1 MSNNSFLSMDFE
13 ECDSSIID
21 GTNAAADQSP
31 ALDEKNKHNNERS
44 EVDSDTQEGDMEI
57 ASGAVPSTRNTNV
70 REVIKMKK
78 INLSDNEDHNYTD
91 TQTEKSD
98 NSNTGFTS
106 NFIYSKVENS
116 GKEKY
121 IGLKISNLNDL
132 KKAIPRLKL
141 PTILSS
147 TSLSPSSSVKK
158 PTAVPIE
165 VKQKLHKYC
174 RACAG
179 LKVPLINIFSVKG
192 KQMRLAQQIQ
202 HLEDINEHDSLSTQM
217 CMDCICDLR
226 MSYKF
231 FMQIKKAEIKL
242 KSICDSFNNFPK
254 TSEDDEM
261 TDVFIKKETS
271 MESSNYEVL
280 DNEGIKS
287 EAEDIDCTE
296 MNEISSIGNDSFE
309 EFDPDNPNYTDEVD
323 SKKITESYIELD
335 ESTGSNINTD
345 KSSKSETYSNNVME
359 SETDLDK
366 ESETIIQDDIDKHND
381 SVYQY
386 DESLDAYIKVEHSE
400 GAQEDVEP
408 ENKLV
413 ESNTINASQ
422 TSESFIPLTKSSN
435 TSKRKL
441 SSGNISDDSNDK
453 PNKIDFQKLKDLKI
467 PKLDLQ
473 NSTKI
478 KTQED
483 GVMYVTAKGSKPN
496 EVLLIK
502 VKKMNKPSE
511 KKVEKTL
518 GKKKGDAILHQKGY
532 SRYEYANKKDNS
544 IDEQIEQYKK
554 KRVQILGEVANMTE
568 TDFDE
573 NLEAKVIGGEVST
586 EIEMEEQ
593 EDEMENTEE
602 YVDNIEFSETPA
614 FPSQHEAPLTK
625 IQQRWKD
632 IKKRHETIHKDLA
645 EDCTDRLKSLLR
657 QKDEDIQEFISY
669 LKQRRIVV
677 SRLKD
682 EHIISLYE
690 AKNHVLLEKLPLQ
703 FFATPEVDIDPFEF
717 KEIFDCD
724 FCNESFPSRD
734 MEYEHS
740 KIHDFKLMHY
750 CEDCQQEFLTHKG
763 KRSHNITCV
772 QKLMCKYC
780 DMILESKGKKR
791 QHEQKHCDE
800 QNGQLCDL
808 CGEKFKHQ
816 GTLDQHVKSRH
827 MQLEKIYKCPQC
839 SKRFAFRTKL
849 TFHLKSVHTTSR
861 PYLCED
867 CGSDFKNPASLRHHR
882 IRKHQ
887 PTNNKKE
894 CTVCHKMI
902 PVYSMSKHMHTHKAY
917 TIQCPHCD
925 KMFKNTST
933 LKQHIRIHEDQRQY
947 KCDMCGVGFNR
958 RDGLRLHM
966 KVHLKADSRGLKECS
981 CQLCGE
987 KFPNHSMLVI
997 HRNRTHKDGRNYTC
1011 HICNR
1016 SMISTRSLEWHLAH
1030 IHNETMPGIV
1040 RDESSVDAE
1049 TKRVS
1054 CYHCDKT
1061 FKTEMILRT
1070 HVKNT
1075 HTEKEPMKC
1084 LDCDLKFTSEVRLKH
1099 HMMIEHNRLEGTLA
1113 CPHCPKRF
1121 VNQLRLKTHMISHS
1135 DERPFTCDICG
1146 FMLKTKIQLIKHKQ
1160 NRHSNERPLQC
1171 RYCAWRCK
1179 QVSALVCHERTHTNE
1194 RPYSCSVCKQKFKY
1208 LGDKNK
1214 HERRHES
1221 LGGSGF
1227 KRIVTG
1233 RNTNKSVKKKDSNSQ
1248 EQDSEVEHEE
1258 YDAEQQEEEEYE
1270 EQVEGQVETFDETQ
1284 IIKFNDN
1291 GEIINEE
1298 SETSYDQMYV
1308 EDTSQDA
1315 SDSSKIVI
1323 GMEEGTVYEEEVT
1336 ADQIESEMITGN
1348 IINEHMLQSGTIHTI
1363 QPGTVVH
1370 LQQQDETGKI
1380 QVIPVMLSLPDLS
1393 DATAEVNLA
1402 TASIMYNN

>member
-1 MSNNSFLSMDFE
+1 
-13 ECDSSIID
+13 
-21 GTNAAADQSP
+21 
-31 ALDEKNKHNNERS
+31 
-44 EVDSDTQEGDMEI
+44 
-57 ASGAVPSTRNTNV
+57 
-70 REVIKMKK
+70 MKR
-78 INLSDNEDHNYTD
+78 INLLSDNEDHNYTD

-98 NSNTGFTS
+98 NSNTGFRS
-106 NFIYSKVENS
+106 NFIYSKVANS
-116 GKEKY
+116 GKDKY
-121 IGLKISNLNDL
+121 IGLKITNLNDL

-147 TSLSPSSSVKK
+147 ASSSPSSSSSVKK
-158 PTAVPIE
+158 TTAVPTE

-174 RACAG
+174 RTCAG
-179 LKVPLINIFSVKG
+179 LKVPLVNIFSQKG
-192 KQMRLAQQIQ
+192 TQMRLAQQIR
-202 HLEDINEHDSLSTQM
+202 HLEDINEYDSLSTQM
-217 CMDCICDLR
+217 CMDCICDMR

-242 KSICDSFNNFPK
+242 KSICDSFNDSASKASHNNEIADAF
-254 TSEDDEM
+254 
-261 TDVFIKKETS
+261 VKKETS
-271 MESSNYEVL
+271 VESSNYEVL
-280 DNEGIKS
+280 DTEGIKS
-287 EAEDIDCTE
+287 EAEDIDCIE
-296 MNEISSIGNDSFE
+296 LNDSCSIGNDSFE
-309 EFDPDNPNYTDEVD
+309 EFDPENPNCMDESD
-323 SKKITESYIELD
+323 LKKITESDRELNK
-335 ESTGSNINTD
+335 STKSKTDTDTD
-345 KSSKSETYSNNVME
+345 KTAKSRIDSNNLIE
-359 SETDLDK
+359 SETQLGT
-366 ESETIIQDDIDKHND
+366 ESETIIQDDMDKQNN
-381 SVYQY
+381 SVYRF
-386 DESLDAYIKVEHSE
+386 DECLNAYVKVESTE
-400 GAQEDVEP
+400 EAQEDNEA
-408 ENKLV
+408 EMKLG
-413 ESNTINASQ
+413 ESNSKNASQ
-422 TSESFIPLTKSSN
+422 TLESFSPPAKFPITL
-435 TSKRKL
+435 KRKL
-441 SSGNISDDSNDK
+441 SNGNSSDDGT
-453 PNKIDFQKLKDLKI
+453 NKIDFQKLKDLKI

-473 NSTKI
+473 DSTKI
-478 KTQED
+478 KTEED

-511 KKVEKTL
+511 KKVDKSL
-518 GKKKGDAILHQKGY
+518 GKKKGDTISYQKGF
-532 SRYEYANKKDNS
+532 SKFEYTNKKDSS

-554 KRVQILGEVANMTE
+554 KRVQILGEDANMTE
-568 TDFDE
+568 MDFDE
-573 NLEAKVIGGEVST
+573 DLESRAVGEDAST
-586 EIEMEEQ
+586 DVEILEQ
-593 EDEMENTEE
+593 EDEIENTEDSTDD
-602 YVDNIEFSETPA
+602 VEFSEIPA
-614 FPSQHEAPLTK
+614 FSSQHAAQLEK
-625 IQQRWKD
+625 MQQRWKD
-632 IKKRHETIHKDLA
+632 IKKRHETINKDLA

-690 AKNHVLLEKLPLQ
+690 TKNNVILERLPVQ
-703 FFATPEVDIDPFEF
+703 FLGTRQEETDPFEF
-717 KEIFDCD
+717 KETFDCD
-724 FCNESFPSRD
+724 FCNQSFPNRD
-734 MEYEHS
+734 MEYEHA

-763 KRSHNITCV
+763 KRSHNVTCV

-849 TFHLKSVHTTSR
+849 TFHLKTVHTTSR

-867 CGSDFKNPASLRHHR
+867 CGSNFKNPASLRHHR

-894 CTVCHKMI
+894 CTVCNKMI
-902 PVYSMSKHMHTHKAY
+902 PIYSMSKHMHTHKAY
-917 TIQCPHCD
+917 TIQCPRCD

-966 KVHLKADSRGLKECS
+966 KVHTKSDSRGLKECS

-1040 RDESSVDAE
+1040 KDESSVDAE

-1075 HTEKEPMKC
+1075 HVEKEPMKC

-1135 DERPFTCDICG
+1135 DERPFTCELCG

-1171 RYCAWRCK
+1171 RYCSWRCK

-1233 RNTNKSVKKKDSNSQ
+1233 RNTNKIAKKNQSNSQ

-1258 YDAEQQEEEEYE
+1258 YDAEQQEEEEEYE
-1270 EQVEGQVETFDETQ
+1270 EHVEGDVETFDETQ
-1284 IIKFNDN
+1284 IIKFDDN
-1291 GEIINEE
+1291 GEIINEGSEE
-1298 SETSYDQMYV
+1298 SYQQVDFSLFYFVFERIIVTLQAFQFIYSF
-1308 EDTSQDA
+1308 
-1315 SDSSKIVI
+1315 SDVRRGRIARC
-1323 GMEEGTVYEEEVT
+1323 E
-1336 ADQIESEMITGN
+1336 
-1348 IINEHMLQSGTIHTI
+1348 
-1363 QPGTVVH
+1363 
-1370 LQQQDETGKI
+1370 
-1380 QVIPVMLSLPDLS
+1380 
-1393 DATAEVNLA
+1393 
-1402 TASIMYNN
+1402 